1 MAKCANCEQDALYT
15 YVISESFGIDYCS
28 RHLPAFVEKNQSFVL
43 IANVDTVQA
52 EAIAEVAATTKS
64 SKKKAADPVVEEP
77 VVEEPVV
84 EEPVVEEPVVEEPVV
99 DAPAAEEPVA
109 DDATN

>member
-52 EAIAEVAATTKS
+52 EAIAEVAAATKS
-64 SKKKAADPVVEEP
+64 GKKKAADPVVEEP
-77 VVEEPVV
+77 VD
-84 EEPVVEEPVVEEPVV
+84 

-109 DDATN
+109 DAPVADDATN